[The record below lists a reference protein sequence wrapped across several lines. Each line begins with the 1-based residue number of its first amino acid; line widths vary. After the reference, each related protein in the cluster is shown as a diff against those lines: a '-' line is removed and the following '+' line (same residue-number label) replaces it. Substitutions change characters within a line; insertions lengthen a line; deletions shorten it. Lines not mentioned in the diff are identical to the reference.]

1 MKRLFL
7 LLFVVAG
14 IAAVA
19 LPGVA
24 FGHAS
29 LVSSDPGENAFL
41 KAAPPKITL
50 VFAESVDHN
59 STTLKV
65 LDADGNPLP
74 IGALTFS
81 DDSLTVTA
89 TLPKLS
95 PGIYNVLWS
104 NVSRTDGHGIAGSY
118 PFTILNADGSLPTQV
133 NHVQGIGTNA
143 DPWPLADSV
152 AVRAL
157 SLMGLAIAAGG
168 ALLVLLWGEAG
179 VAVRRGLERT
189 VYSGAALVGIATLLN
204 LRTITSVYTNV
215 SILHVVT
222 HTTNGGYWLTRI
234 GAVLLLVVVCTFLQ
248 EAPKRTGAALL
259 VVLGVYM
266 WAYSS
271 TSHAAASGGSA
282 WARGIDMLHGTSAI
296 LWIGAVIGVA
306 VCARLLQRRGDFAKL
321 MPRFSTL
328 ASVLVFVLIA
338 TGLFSAFIE
347 IDHPD
352 KLLDTKYGVTLL
364 VKLGLIV
371 PLLAVAAYNAKRGR
385 VRLMEMAP
393 GEPGRFIATA
403 SLEVL
408 LGIAVF
414 AAAAVLTQSTV
425 AKAIVEAANAK
436 VFDQTDPAADLLVA
450 LRIDPNRT
458 GLNNYQVKLTDKTG
472 NPTTAER
479 VRLIFTYL
487 DDQTVGPATL
497 ILDPTST
504 VGTFTG
510 RGPFFTL
517 EGQWRVQV
525 EVRRASVDDASA
537 FFDVRPAGTQ
547 VAALQRGGPWSNPA
561 PSLGWNE
568 LAGLVLLV
576 AGFGFAIWRQQI
588 GHLGK
593 LFGWAANGAT
603 MAFFS
608 IGVLLLFGVHSHLAP
623 GALPSNPIFPDQ
635 NSIATGRA
643 LYQDNCVACHG
654 QKGVPPEGL
663 KLNPYPLDL
672 TVHVPQHPD
681 GLLYNYIAHGI
692 PGSSMPAWGDNG
704 TFTPDQIWHIVN
716 YLRTLGSVNGS

>member
-1 MKRLFL
+1 MKRLFVL
-7 LLFVVAG
+7 LLLVAG
-14 IAAVA
+14 VAAIAV
-19 LPGVA
+19 PGVA
-24 FGHAS
+24 LGHAS

-50 VFAESVDHN
+50 VFAESVDQS
-59 STTLKV
+59 STTLKL
-65 LDADGNPLP
+65 LDANGTP
-74 IGALTFS
+74 ITIGTLTYS
-81 DDSLTVTA
+81 SDSLTLTA
-89 TLPKLS
+89 TLPTL
-95 PGIYNVLWS
+95 PAGIYNVLYS
-104 NVSRTDGHGIAGSY
+104 NVSRTDGHAIAGSF
-118 PFTILNADGSLPTQV
+118 PFTILNADGSLPTAV
-133 NHVQGIGTNA
+133 NHVQGIGANP
-143 DPWPLADSV
+143 DPSPLVDGV

-189 VYSGAALVGIATLLN
+189 VYSGAALIGIATLLN
-204 LRTITSVYTNV
+204 LKTITSVYTNASV
-215 SILHVVT
+215 LHVVT
-222 HTTNGGYWLTRI
+222 HTTNGGYWLTRM
-234 GAVLLLVVVCTFLQ
+234 GAVLLLVVVCTFLLD
-248 EAPKRTGAALL
+248 APKRTATALL
-259 VVLGVYM
+259 GILAVYM

-282 WARGIDMLHGTSAI
+282 WARGVDMLHGTTAI

-306 VCARLLQRRGDFAKL
+306 VCARLLQRRGDYAKL
-321 MPRFSTL
+321 MPRFSLL
-328 ASVLVFVLIA
+328 ASVLVFVLLT

-352 KLLDTKYGVTLL
+352 KLIDTKYGITLL

-371 PLLAVAAYNAKRGR
+371 PLLLVGAYNAKRGR
-385 VRLMEMAP
+385 VRLMAKEP
-393 GEPGRFIATA
+393 GEPRRFIATA

-414 AAAAVLTQSTV
+414 SAAAVLTQSTV
-425 AKAIVEAANAK
+425 AKSIVDTATAN
-436 VFDQTDPAADLLVA
+436 VLDQTAPTADLLVA
-450 LRIDPNRT
+450 LHIDPNKT
-458 GLNNYQVKLTDKTG
+458 GLNTYQVKLADTQG
-472 NPTTAER
+472 AAVTAER

-487 DDQTVGPATL
+487 DDQTIGPSTL
-497 ILDPTST
+497 ILDPGSST
-504 VGTFTG
+504 GTFTG

-537 FFDVRPAGTQ
+537 FFNVRPAGAQ

-588 GHLGK
+588 GQLGK

-635 NSIATGRA
+635 NSISTGRA
-643 LYQDNCVACHG
+643 LYEQNCAACHG

-663 KLNPYPLDL
+663 KLSPYPLDL
-672 TVHVPQHPD
+672 TVHVPLHPD

-716 YLRTLGSVNGS
+716 YLRTLGSVNGT